1 MHSCH
6 RVLILFFHLHSSIAT
21 HGDVPLVFRRSTH
34 ADLVPVCARYRYSM
48 EGLSLVTR
56 ANGRIVP
63 SGRIREHR
71 TLVSWQPG
79 EAPQAPQGAAAAPSH
94 AAPVPAALLSP
105 ALPASADVPF
115 PAALPEPVASPNKRP
130 RIVPTAGAAEEEE
143 MHVGPA
149 AEGPPSDPAPR
160 QRRPRPDAPVMAIAA
175 APGAASRFS

>member
-1 MHSCH
+1 M
-6 RVLILFFHLHSSIAT
+6 
-21 HGDVPLVFRRSTH
+21 
-34 ADLVPVCARYRYSM
+34 PVCARYRYSM

-71 TLVSWQPG
+71 HKLVSWQPG

-143 MHVGPA
+143 EEMHVGPA
-149 AEGPPSDPAPR
+149 AEGPPSDPAPAD
-160 QRRPRPDAPVMAIAA
+160 PDPAPML
-175 APGAASRFS
+175 P